1 MDSPELMDVDCNA
14 VITEGCR
21 IESEAEHVL
30 EVEDV
35 VEHSRNLGHQQ
46 LDQLVRPVPSDNI
59 LRAVSKISC
68 LTRTGRQC

>member
-1 MDSPELMDVDCNA
+1 MWIVMSLWMLTITLTDS
-14 VITEGCR
+14 CR

-35 VEHSRNLGHQQ
+35 VEHSRNFGHQQ

-59 LRAVSKISC
+59 LRAVSKIPC